1 MKFSRPLVLA
11 LVAAGAFVAVS
22 CSDLGAPTAPAVSRI
37 SSRTSSPT
45 SSTTSSTALTPRP
58 GAPEADLIGS
68 LTGSLTNTVQGI
80 LLKCTPMPEY
90 TATQVIGPAGG
101 TMVIGPHTFTVP
113 RGALSSTVTI
123 TADAPHDN
131 LNRIV
136 FGPQGLTFST
146 PASLTM
152 SYANCQGLG
161 SLLPKRIAY
170 TNDLL
175 QILSFLTSIDNIFTH
190 KVTGQVNHFSEYA
203 IAW

>member
-11 LVAAGAFVAVS
+11 LVAAGAVVAAS
-22 CSDLGAPTAPAVSRI
+22 CSDLGAPTAPAVSRT
-37 SSRTSSPT
+37 SGRTLSPT
-45 SSTTSSTALTPRP
+45 SSSTSSTTLSPRP

-68 LTGSLTNTVQGI
+68 LLNTVQGI
-80 LLKCTPMPEY
+80 LLQCTPMPEY
-90 TATQVIGPAGG
+90 KVTQVIGPNGG

-123 TADAPHDN
+123 TADAPHASVN
-131 LNRIV
+131 AIV
-136 FGPQGLTFST
+136 FSPSGLKFST

-152 SYANCQGLG
+152 SYANCTGLG
-161 SLLPKRIAY
+161 SLLPKKIAY
-170 TNDLL
+170 TNSLL

-190 KVTGQVNHFSEYA
+190 KVTGQVKHFSEYV